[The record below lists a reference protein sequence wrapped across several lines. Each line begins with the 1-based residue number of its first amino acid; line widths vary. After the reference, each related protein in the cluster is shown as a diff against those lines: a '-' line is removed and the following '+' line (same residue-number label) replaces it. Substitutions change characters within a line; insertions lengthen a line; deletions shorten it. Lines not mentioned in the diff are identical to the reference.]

1 MPEPAPTRHPAAID
15 HARDVCDTESG
26 PSAPVVGAWVP
37 RMHRSIAGLG
47 SLSDATI
54 ERIARDLVRE
64 LVPPGDPHAQGL
76 IWTYVQQAIRD
87 LHGSINVEA
96 LPEMAA
102 RLVQHRVSGE
112 SLTSVV
118 R

>member
-1 MPEPAPTRHPAAID
+1 
-15 HARDVCDTESG
+15 
-26 PSAPVVGAWVP
+26 
-37 RMHRSIAGLG
+37 MHRSIAGITGLG

-64 LVPPGDPHAQGL
+64 LVPPGDPYAQGL

-87 LHGSINVEA
+87 LRGSINVEA

-112 SLTSVV
+112 SLTSAV